1 MNYII
6 FNIFISSVAFALAL
20 VSFVFLS
27 FRNSQI
33 KSVKYLFL
41 LFVIAKFTELGNF
54 IFIESSIQKIFGTS
68 YYEISQIIGNILM
81 ILYPISNVY
90 VVLSILS
97 VNIESRKDRNKK
109 ILLLTIICFLIP
121 ILLGGK
127 LKLTFLAMEIIILP
141 ILILKLKR
149 GKEMLK
155 RRSVYK
161 TIMAFQYIQLI
172 GIITLTILHF
182 INNEPFDNVINVT
195 TGSFIRGEDIGIING
210 LIILNILIW
219 LGNKKLIF
227 GSIFVENSMLTI
239 TFKSN
244 WINIDKDK
252 DLKNWF
258 ISKYYQ
264 NNLQF
269 ENSMNKILMTEK
281 KFLENE
287 VQYDNV
293 EEMSNLLEMTT
304 AEVIRLYK
312 YFCKETFSKNIIRM
326 KMIKAKNLIDNNY
339 LNNHSIDN
347 LMKLIHYRSKSAFIN
362 NFKTIVGETPVKYS
376 KIKKYIKS

>member
-127 LKLTFLAMEIIILP
+127 LKLTFLAMGIIILP

-304 AEVIRLYK
+304 AEVKRLYK